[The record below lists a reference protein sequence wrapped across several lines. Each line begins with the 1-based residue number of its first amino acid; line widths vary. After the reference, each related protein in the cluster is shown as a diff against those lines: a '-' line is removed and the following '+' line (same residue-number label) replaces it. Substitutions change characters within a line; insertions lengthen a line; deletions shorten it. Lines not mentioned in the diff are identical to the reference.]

1 MSVQIK
7 STFFDPKV
15 KVWHAIRTTLLLCL
29 LLVCGQVSAQTTAKG
44 TVIDATGEPV
54 IGATVVEKGD
64 PKNATVTDFDGNF
77 TLKLQKGKVV
87 VISYIGMV
95 SQEVTAGPSMK
106 ITLQDDNAALEEVVV
121 VGYTSK
127 ARKDLTGSVGSI
139 SGAKLAV
146 VPVSSAAEALTG
158 KIAGVQVTTT
168 DGQPGADINIRVRG
182 ATSVT
187 QSNDPLYIV
196 DGFQVPNI
204 NDIPPTDIASID
216 VLKDASLT
224 AIYGAKGGNGVVIVT
239 TKSAQAGKV
248 QVSFNGRLSV
258 SSLARSLD
266 LMNTGQFVDL
276 MYDRASS
283 NGGGARDSWQKA
295 FRGDFGNP
303 KDNALYYNKVT
314 NDWQDEV
321 LGNHPMSY
329 SSNVTVGGGS
339 ETTRFNLSLTQS
351 EDVGIILGSGVRR
364 TNINFKLNTKIT
376 KNLEF
381 TYNPKLSYRRDQ
393 GAGGANV
400 GSGGLVDRVL
410 RYQPTAGLRSWGS
423 YGIMETAADAERF
436 NLTNPV
442 SDINTNT
449 QKRHAYTMSQQ
460 FALQWTPIKGLRLRT
475 EGNYNIS
482 FRDTERYWGWL
493 TSTAQSAVHQQ
504 KPVAALTKRTV
515 ESYTWTNT
523 ASYDMSIKDMHNLSF
538 LLGQEIYHTQYKE
551 SKQTAH
557 LFDQGIDAE
566 TAINNMALGEP
577 YAQDTYTLRSTP
589 NRTASFFGQVSY
601 NFDHK
606 YLISATFRADGS
618 SKFAPGKQ
626 WGYFPSVS
634 GAWVINKE
642 KFMKDVKWVDQL
654 KLRAA
659 FGLAGNNNINDDMWR
674 FLYATNNAGGPEFA
688 STTTANGEL
697 YYATPGNYPNK
708 DIKWETTI
716 TRNVALDISLFGG
729 RLNITPEFYWNT
741 TRDLLYSSPIPSVS
755 GYSKQMQNI
764 GKVQNNGWELTVNGD
779 ILRGKDYVLSGNF
792 TLGHN
797 KMTIK
802 ALNATDTRIYNYA
815 GAWKS
820 SDQNDYLLEVG
831 GELGLMYGYVYD
843 GLYTWD
849 EFLYPTTSTY
859 AAQPKGKGVVNGILV
874 GGTITDGYEGNSGN
888 GVLASSHS
896 GYSTMPG
903 KIKIKDLNGDGQIDV
918 NDKTVIGRTT
928 PKWQGGFG
936 LSGQWKDFDFVANFT
951 YMLDFDV
958 YNATAYALSSMS
970 SSQNSFTNVYS
981 KFNDGRWRYS
991 APDGFTDLSGHN
1003 ITGESLYKNG
1013 NLDGMPGLYKTLNA
1027 NASTWNPGDLVTN
1040 IMLDSFVEDGSFI
1053 RCSDVTLGY
1062 TLPKSISSKI
1072 YLNKVRAY
1080 VSVSN
1085 LFILTKYSGYDPE
1098 VDVQSGLTPSMDYNR
1113 YPRARQF
1120 SFGVNVTF

>member
-1 MSVQIK
+1 MK
-7 STFFDPKV
+7 DAMKV
-15 KVWHAIRTTLLLCL
+15 LCKVCL
-29 LLVCGQVSAQTTAKG
+29 LVAFFLTPLSALAQAQISGQV
-44 TVIDATGEPV
+44 VDATGETV
-54 IGATVVEKGD
+54 IGATIVEKGN
-64 PKNATVTDFDGNF
+64 PKNAAVTDFDGNF
-77 TLKLQKGKVV
+77 SIKVASGKIL
-87 VISYIGMV
+87 VISYVGMKT
-95 SQEVTAGPSMK
+95 QEVPAATGMK
-106 ITLQDDNAALEEVVV
+106 VVMEDDNASLDEVVV
-121 VGYTSK
+121 VGYTSR
-127 ARKDLTGSVGSI
+127 ARKDLTGSVGSV

-187 QSNDPLYIV
+187 QSNEPLYIV

-204 NDIPPTDIASID
+204 NDIPPSDIASID

-258 SSLARSLD
+258 SSLSRSLD
-266 LMNTGQFVDL
+266 IMNTGQFVDL

-303 KDNALYYNKVT
+303 KDNSIYYYKTT

-321 LGNHPMSY
+321 LGNKPISY
-329 SSNVTVGGGS
+329 QANVTVGGGN

-351 EDVGIILGSGVRR
+351 EDLGIILGSGVRR
-364 TNINFKLNTKIT
+364 TNVNFKLNTKIT

-381 TYNPKLSYRRDQ
+381 TYNPKLTYRRDE

-410 RYQPTAGLRSWGS
+410 RYQPTAGLRSWGNYS
-423 YGIMETAADAERF
+423 IMESAADAERF

-442 SDINTNT
+442 ADINTNT
-449 QKRHAYTMSQQ
+449 QKKHNYSISQQ
-460 FALQWTPIKGLRLRT
+460 FALKWTPISGLVLRS

-482 FRDTERYWGWL
+482 FRNTQRYWGWL
-493 TSTAQSAVHQQ
+493 TSEGQKAVHQQ
-504 KPVAALTKRTV
+504 KPVARLTDRTV

-523 ASYDMSIKDMHNLSF
+523 ASYDTSIKDVHNLSF

-551 SKQTAH
+551 SQQAAH
-557 LFDQGIDAE
+557 LFDIGIDAN
-566 TAINNMALGEP
+566 TAINNMALGQP
-577 YAQDTYTLRSTP
+577 YAADTYTLRSTA
-589 NRTASFFGQVSY
+589 NRTASFFGQASY
-601 NFDHK
+601 NYNHK
-606 YLISATFRADGS
+606 YLLSATLRADGS
-618 SKFAPGKQ
+618 SKFAPGNQ
-626 WGYFPSVS
+626 WGYFPSIS
-634 GAWVINKE
+634 GAWVLNQE
-642 KFMKDVKWVDQL
+642 KFLSDVKWIDQL
-654 KLRAA
+654 KIRASY
-659 FGLAGNNNINDDMWR
+659 GLAGNNNINDDLWR
-674 FLYATNNAGGPEFA
+674 FLYTSSNSGGPEFA

-697 YYATPGNYPNK
+697 YYTVPSDYPNK

-716 TRNVALDISLFGG
+716 TRNLAADISLFGG
-729 RLNITPEFYWNT
+729 RLSITPEFYWNT
-741 TRDLLYSSPIPSVS
+741 TRDLLYRSYIPGVS
-755 GYSKQMQNI
+755 GYSRQMQNI
-764 GKVQNNGWELTVNGD
+764 GKVQNNGWELTLNAD
-779 ILRGKDYVLSGNF
+779 LLRGKDYVLSANL

-802 ALNATDTRIYNYA
+802 QLNRDDNRIFNNA
-815 GAWKS
+815 SAWKS
-820 SDQNDYLLEVG
+820 SDQNDYMLEVG

-859 AAQPKGKGVVNGILV
+859 AANPKGKGVVNGILI
-874 GGTITDGYEGNSGN
+874 GGTVTDGYEGNSGN
-888 GVLASSHS
+888 GVLGNSHS

-903 KIKIKDLNGDGQIDV
+903 KIKIKDLNGDGQIDI

-936 LSGQWKDFDFVANFT
+936 ISGQWKDFDFVANFT

-958 YNATAYALSSMS
+958 YNATAYALSSTS
-970 SSQNSFTNVYS
+970 NKQYTFTNVYS
-981 KFNDGRWRYS
+981 KFTDNRWRYS
-991 APDGFTDLSGHN
+991 APEGYTDLSGHN

-1013 NLDGMPGLYKTLNA
+1013 NLDGMPGLYRDMNA
-1027 NASTWNPGDLVTN
+1027 NATMWNPGDLVTN
-1040 IMLDSFVEDGSFI
+1040 IMLDAFVEDGSFI
-1053 RCSDVTLGY
+1053 RCSDVTIGY
-1062 TLPKSISSKI
+1062 TLPKSIIKKI
-1072 YLNKVRAY
+1072 FVNKVRAY
-1080 VSVSN
+1080 ISASN
-1085 LFILTKYSGYDPE
+1085 LFILTNYSGYDPE

-1113 YPRARQF
+1113 YPRARTF
-1120 SFGVNVTF
+1120 SFGLNVTF

>member
-7 STFFDPKV
+7 SIF
-15 KVWHAIRTTLLLCL
+15 RTTLLMCL

-44 TVIDATGEPV
+44 TVIDATGEAV

-95 SQEVTAGPSMK
+95 PQEVTAGPNMK
-106 ITLQDDNAALEEVVV
+106 ITMQDDNAALEEVVV

-127 ARKDLTGSVGSI
+127 ARKDLTGSVGSV
-139 SGAKLAV
+139 SGAKLAI
-146 VPVSSAAEALTG
+146 VPVSSAAEAMAG
-158 KIAGVQVTTT
+158 KIAGVQITTT

-187 QSNDPLYIV
+187 QSNEPLYIV
-196 DGFQVPNI
+196 DGFQIANI
-204 NDIPPTDIASID
+204 NDIPPSDIASID

-224 AIYGAKGGNGVVIVT
+224 AIYGAKGGNGVVVVT
-239 TKSAQAGKV
+239 TKSAQAGKI
-248 QVSFNGRLSV
+248 QVTFNGRLSV
-258 SSLARSLD
+258 SSLARSMD

-276 MYDRASS
+276 MYDRAAANGTRSS
-283 NGGGARDSWQKA
+283 WAKA

-303 KDNALYYNKVT
+303 RDNDLYYQLTT

-321 LGNHPMSY
+321 LGNHPWSY
-329 SSNVTVGGGS
+329 QANVTVGGGNES
-339 ETTRFNLSLTQS
+339 TKFNLSLTQS
-351 EDVGIILGSGVRR
+351 EDKGIILGSGVRR

-376 KNLEF
+376 KNLDF
-381 TYNPKLSYRRDQ
+381 TYNPKLTYRRDE
-393 GAGGANV
+393 GAGGANI

-410 RYQPTAGLRSWGS
+410 RFQPTSGLRGWGS
-423 YGIMETAADAERF
+423 YNVMENAADAERF

-442 SDINTNT
+442 TDIGTNT
-449 QKRHAYTMSQQ
+449 QKRHNYAISQQ
-460 FALQWTPIKGLRLRT
+460 FSLKWNPISGLVLRS

-482 FRDTERYWGWL
+482 FRDTQRYWGWL
-493 TSTAQSAVHQQ
+493 TTEGQKAVHQQ
-504 KPVAALTKRTV
+504 LPVARMTKRTT

-523 ASYDMSIKDMHNLSF
+523 ASYDTSIKDVHNLSF

-551 SKQTAH
+551 SQQAAH
-557 LFDQGIDAE
+557 LFDKGINAE
-566 TAINNMALGEP
+566 TAINNMALGQP
-577 YAQDTYTLRSTP
+577 YAQDTYTLTSTA

-601 NFDHK
+601 NYDHK

-634 GAWVINKE
+634 GAWVVNKE
-642 KFMKDVKWVDQL
+642 KFLKDVKWIDQL
-654 KLRAA
+654 KIRAA
-659 FGLAGNNNINDDMWR
+659 FGLAGNNNISDDLWR
-674 FLYATNNAGGPEFA
+674 FLYTTNNSGGPQFS
-688 STTTANGEL
+688 STTSANGEL
-697 YYATPGNYPNK
+697 YYGTPSPYGNK

-716 TRNVALDISLFGG
+716 TRNLAADISLFGG
-729 RLNITPEFYWNT
+729 RLSITPEFYWNT
-741 TRDLLYSSPIPSVS
+741 TRDLLYSSVIPSVS
-755 GYSKQMQNI
+755 GYTRQMQNI

-779 ILRGKDYVLSGNF
+779 ILRGKDYVLSANF

-802 ALNATDTRIYNYA
+802 ELNATDTRIYNYA

-820 SDQNDYLLEVG
+820 SDENDYILEVG
-831 GELGLMYGYVYD
+831 NELGLMYGYVYD

-849 EFLYPTTSTY
+849 EFTY
-859 AAQPKGKGVVNGILV
+859 SAGDNYLATPRSKGMVNGILV
-874 GGTITDGYEGNSGN
+874 GGTVTDGYEGNSGN
-888 GVLASSHS
+888 GVIASSNS
-896 GYSTMPG
+896 GYSTLPG
-903 KIKIKDLNGDGQIDV
+903 KIKIKDLNGDGQIDT

-936 LSGQWKDFDFVANFT
+936 LSGQWKDFDFTANFT
-951 YMLDFDV
+951 YMIDFDV
-958 YNATAYALSSMS
+958 YNATAFALSSTS
-970 SSQNSFTNVYS
+970 GSQNNFTNVYS
-981 KFNDGRWRYS
+981 KFADGRWRY
-991 APDGFTDLSGHN
+991 TN
-1003 ITGESLYKNG
+1003 QTTGETIYKSYY
-1013 NLDGMPGLYKTLNA
+1013 LDGQPGIYRELNA
-1027 NASTWNPGDLVTN
+1027 NANKWSPADLTTN
-1040 IMLDSFVEDGSFI
+1040 IMLDQFVEDGSFI

-1062 TLPKSISSKI
+1062 TLPKSITKKLYI
-1072 YLNKVRAY
+1072 NKVRVYA
-1080 VSVSN
+1080 SASN

-1113 YPRARQF
+1113 YPRARTF
-1120 SFGVNVTF
+1120 SFGLNVTF

>member
-1 MSVQIK
+1 MSV
-7 STFFDPKV
+7 KV
-15 KVWHAIRTTLLLCL
+15 KSIFRTTLLLCL
-29 LLVCGQVSAQTTAKG
+29 LLVCGQVTAQTTAKG
-44 TVIDATGEPV
+44 TVTDQTGEPV
-54 IGATVVEKGD
+54 IGATVVEKGNA
-64 PKNATVTDFDGNF
+64 KNAAVTDFDGNF
-77 TLKLQKGKVV
+77 TLKLQKSKTI

-95 SQEVTAGPSMK
+95 TQEVNATGGDLK
-106 ITLQDDNAALEEVVV
+106 ITLQDDNASLEEVVV

-127 ARKDLTGSVGSI
+127 ARKDLTGSVGSV

-187 QSNDPLYIV
+187 QSSEPLFIV

-204 NDIPPTDIASID
+204 NDIPPSDIASID

-224 AIYGAKGGNGVVIVT
+224 AVYGAKGGNGVVIVT

-258 SSLARSLD
+258 SSLTRSMKI
-266 LMNTGQFVDL
+266 MNTGQFVDL

-303 KDNALYYNKVT
+303 KDNILYYNQPT
-314 NDWQDEV
+314 YDWQDEV

-329 SSNVTVGGGS
+329 QANVTVGGGS
-339 ETTRFNLSLTQS
+339 ESTRFNLSLTQS

-364 TNINFKLNTKIT
+364 TNVNFKLNTKIT

-381 TYNPKLSYRRDQ
+381 TYNPKLTYRRDE

-410 RYQPTAGLRSWGS
+410 RYQPTAGLRSWGNYS
-423 YGIMETAADAERF
+423 IMEDAADAERF

-449 QKRHAYTMSQQ
+449 QKKHSYAISQQ
-460 FALQWTPIKGLRLRT
+460 FSLKWTPIKGLVLRS

-482 FRDTERYWGWL
+482 FRDTQRYWGWL
-493 TSTAQSAVHQQ
+493 TSEGQKTVHQQ
-504 KPVAALTKRTV
+504 MPVAALTNRTT

-523 ASYDMSIKDMHNLSF
+523 ASYDMSIKLHNLSF
-538 LLGQEIYHTQYKE
+538 LLGQEIYNTQYKE
-551 SKQTAH
+551 NKQTAH
-557 LFDQGIDAE
+557 LFDRGIDAE
-566 TAINNMALGEP
+566 TAINNMALGQP

-606 YLISATFRADGS
+606 YLLSATFRADGS
-618 SKFAPGKQ
+618 SKFAPGNQ
-626 WGYFPSVS
+626 WGYFPSIS
-634 GAWVINKE
+634 GAWVVNKE
-642 KFMKDVKWVDQL
+642 KFLKDVKWIDQL
-654 KLRAA
+654 KIRAA
-659 FGLAGNNNINDDMWR
+659 FGLAGNNNISDDLWR
-674 FLYATNNAGGPEFA
+674 FLYTSNNSGGPEFA

-697 YYATPGNYPNK
+697 YYSTPGNYPNK

-716 TRNVALDISLFGG
+716 TRNLAADISLFGG
-729 RLNITPEFYWNT
+729 RITITPEFYWNT
-741 TRDLLYSSPIPSVS
+741 TRDLLYQSPIPGVS
-755 GYSKQMQNI
+755 GYSRQMQNI
-764 GKVQNNGWELTVNGD
+764 GKVQNDGWELTVNGD
-779 ILRGKDYVLSGNF
+779 ILRGKDYVLSANF

-802 ALNATDTRIYNYA
+802 ALNATDTRIFNYA

-849 EFLYPTTSTY
+849 EFLYPTTQTY
-859 AAQPKGKGVVNGILV
+859 AANPKGKGLVNGILV

-888 GVLASSHS
+888 GVLGGSHS

-903 KIKIKDLNGDGQIDV
+903 KIKIKDLNGDGQIDE

-936 LSGQWKDFDFVANFT
+936 ISGQWKDFDFVANFT

-970 SSQNSFTNVYS
+970 TGQNNFTNVYS
-981 KFNDGRWRYS
+981 KFADGRWRYS

-1013 NLDGMPGLYKTLNA
+1013 NLDGMPGLYKDMNA
-1027 NASTWNPGDLVTN
+1027 NAKMWNPADLVTN
-1040 IMLDSFVEDGSFI
+1040 IMLDAFVEDGSFI
-1053 RCSDVTLGY
+1053 RCSDVTIGY
-1062 TLPKSISSKI
+1062 TLPKSLVKKI
-1072 YLNKVRAY
+1072 YVNKVRAY
-1080 VSVSN
+1080 VSASN

-1113 YPRARQF
+1113 YPRARTF
-1120 SFGVNVTF
+1120 SCGVNVTF

>member
-1 MSVQIK
+1 VGN
-7 STFFDPKV
+7 
-15 KVWHAIRTTLLLCL
+15 L
-29 LLVCGQVSAQTTAKG
+29 SAQTTAKG
-44 TVIDATGEPV
+44 TVTDSNGEAV
-54 IGATVVEKGD
+54 IGATVVEKGN
-64 PKNATVTDFDGNF
+64 PKNAAVTDFDGNF
-77 TLKLQKGKVV
+77 TLKLQKGKTIVV
-87 VISYIGMV
+87 SYIGMV
-95 SQEVTAGPSMK
+95 SQEATASPDMK

-146 VPVSSAAEALTG
+146 VPVSSAAEALQG
-158 KIAGVQVTTT
+158 KIAGVQITTT

-187 QSNDPLYIV
+187 QSNDPLFIV
-196 DGFQVPNI
+196 DGFQVANI
-204 NDIPPTDIASID
+204 NDIPPSDIASID

-248 QVSFNGRLSV
+248 QVTFNGRLSV

-266 LMNTGQFVDL
+266 IMNTGQFVDL

-283 NGGGARDSWQKA
+283 AGGGARDSWQKA

-303 KDNALYYNKVT
+303 KDNAVYYSQLT

-321 LGNHPMSY
+321 LGNHPWSY
-329 SSNVTVGGGS
+329 QANVTVGGGNES
-339 ETTRFNLSLTQS
+339 TRFNLSLTQS
-351 EDVGIILGSGVRR
+351 EDKGIILGSGVRR

-376 KNLEF
+376 KNLEL
-381 TYNPKLSYRRDQ
+381 TYNPKFTFRRDE

-423 YGIMETAADAERF
+423 YLAMENAADAERF

-442 SDINTNT
+442 SDIATNT
-449 QKRHAYTMSQQ
+449 QKKHSYAMSQQ
-460 FALQWTPIKGLRLRT
+460 LSLKWTPIKGLVLRS

-482 FRDTERYWGWL
+482 FRDTQRYWGWL
-493 TSTAQSAVHQQ
+493 TTEGQKAVHQQ
-504 KPVAALTKRTV
+504 MPVAAITDRTTQ
-515 ESYTWTNT
+515 SYTWTNT
-523 ASYDMSIKDMHNLSF
+523 ASYDMSLKDKHNFSF

-557 LFDQGIDAE
+557 LFDKGIDAE
-566 TAINNMALGEP
+566 TAINNMALGQP
-577 YAQDTYTLRSTP
+577 YAQDTYTLRSTA
-589 NRTASFFGQVSY
+589 NRTASFFGQISY
-601 NFDHK
+601 NYKHR
-606 YLISATFRADGS
+606 YLLSATFRADGS
-618 SKFAPGKQ
+618 SKFASGNQ

-634 GAWVINKE
+634 GAWVVSEE
-642 KFMKDVKWVDQL
+642 KFMKGIKWLDQF
-654 KLRAA
+654 KIRAA
-659 FGLAGNNNINDDMWR
+659 FGLAGNNNINDDLWR
-674 FLYATNNAGGPEFA
+674 FLYTSSNSGGPEFA
-688 STTTANGEL
+688 STTTANGEHF
-697 YYATPGNYPNK
+697 YSAPTSYPNK
-708 DIKWETTI
+708 DIKWETTV
-716 TRNVALDISLFGG
+716 TRNIAADISILGG
-729 RLNITPEFYWNT
+729 RVTITPEFYWNT
-741 TRDLLYSSPIPSVS
+741 TRDLLYSSPIPGVS

-779 ILRGKDYVLSGNF
+779 ILRGKDYVLSANF

-802 ALNATDTRIYNYA
+802 ALNATDTRIFNYA

-820 SDQNDYLLEVG
+820 SDNNDYLLEVG

-849 EFLYPTTSTY
+849 EFTYPNTTTY
-859 AAQPKGKGVVNGILV
+859 TATPKTKGTVNGILV
-874 GGTITDGYEGNSGN
+874 GGTITDGWEGNTGSSI
-888 GVLASSHS
+888 LANSHS

-903 KIKIKDLNGDGQIDV
+903 KIRIKDLNGDGQITEA
-918 NDKTVIGRTT
+918 DKTVIGRTT

-936 LSGQWKDFDFVANFT
+936 ISGQWKGFDFVANFT

-958 YNATAYALSSMS
+958 YNATAYALSSS
-970 SSQNSFTNVYS
+970 SGNQNTFLNAYS
-981 KFNDGRWRYS
+981 KFAEGRWRYS
-991 APDGFTDLSGHN
+991 APDGFNDLSGHN
-1003 ITGESLYKNG
+1003 ITGESLYRNG
-1013 NLDGMPGLYKTLNA
+1013 NLDGMPGLYRDMNA
-1027 NASTWNPGDLVTN
+1027 NARMWNPADLVTN

-1053 RCSDVTLGY
+1053 RCTDITLGY
-1062 TLPKSISSKI
+1062 TVPSKI
-1072 YLNKVRAY
+1072 TKKFYVNKLRAY
-1080 VSVSN
+1080 VSASN

-1113 YPRARQF
+1113 YPRARTF

>member
-1 MSVQIK
+1 MSVKIK
-7 STFFDPKV
+7 SIF
-15 KVWHAIRTTLLLCL
+15 RTTLLLCL

-44 TVIDATGEPV
+44 TVTDATGEPV
-54 IGATVVEKGD
+54 IGATVVEKGNA
-64 PKNATVTDFDGNF
+64 KNAAVTDFDGNF
-77 TLKLQKGKVV
+77 TLKLQKSKTI

-95 SQEVTAGPSMK
+95 TQEVNATGGDLK
-106 ITLQDDNAALEEVVV
+106 ITLQDDNASLEEVVV

-127 ARKDLTGSVGSI
+127 ARKDLTGSVGSV

-187 QSNDPLYIV
+187 QSSEPLFIV

-204 NDIPPTDIASID
+204 NDIPPSDIASID

-224 AIYGAKGGNGVVIVT
+224 AVYGAKGGNGVVIVT

-258 SSLARSLD
+258 SSLTRSMKI
-266 LMNTGQFVDL
+266 MNTGQFVDL

-303 KDNALYYNKVT
+303 KDNILYYNQPT
-314 NDWQDEV
+314 YDWQDEV

-329 SSNVTVGGGS
+329 QANVTVGGGS
-339 ETTRFNLSLTQS
+339 ESTRFNLSLTQS

-364 TNINFKLNTKIT
+364 TNVNFKLNTKIT

-381 TYNPKLSYRRDQ
+381 TYNPKLTYRRDE

-410 RYQPTAGLRSWGS
+410 RYQPTAGLRSWGNYS
-423 YGIMETAADAERF
+423 IMEDAADAERF

-449 QKRHAYTMSQQ
+449 QKKHSYAISQQ
-460 FALQWTPIKGLRLRT
+460 FSLKWTPIKGLVLRS

-482 FRDTERYWGWL
+482 FRDTQRYWGWL
-493 TSTAQSAVHQQ
+493 TSEGQKTVHQQ
-504 KPVAALTKRTV
+504 MPVAALTNRTT

-523 ASYDMSIKDMHNLSF
+523 ASYDMSIKLHNLSF
-538 LLGQEIYHTQYKE
+538 LLGQEIYNTQYKE
-551 SKQTAH
+551 NKQTAH
-557 LFDQGIDAE
+557 LFDRGIDAE
-566 TAINNMALGEP
+566 TAINNMALGQP
-577 YAQDTYTLRSTP
+577 YAQDTYTLRSTA

-606 YLISATFRADGS
+606 YLLSATFRADGS
-618 SKFAPGKQ
+618 SKFAPGNQ
-626 WGYFPSVS
+626 WGYFPSIS
-634 GAWVINKE
+634 GAWVVNKE
-642 KFMKDVKWVDQL
+642 KFLKDVKWIDQL
-654 KLRAA
+654 KIRAA
-659 FGLAGNNNINDDMWR
+659 FGLAGNNNISDDLWR
-674 FLYATNNAGGPEFA
+674 FLYTSNNSGGPEFA

-697 YYATPGNYPNK
+697 YYSTPGNYPNK

-716 TRNVALDISLFGG
+716 TRNLAADISLFGG
-729 RLNITPEFYWNT
+729 RITITPEFYWNT
-741 TRDLLYSSPIPSVS
+741 TRDLLYQSPIPGVS
-755 GYSKQMQNI
+755 GYSRQMQNI
-764 GKVQNNGWELTVNGD
+764 GKVQNDGWELTVNGD
-779 ILRGKDYVLSGNF
+779 ILRGKDYVLSANF

-802 ALNATDTRIYNYA
+802 ALNATDTRIFNYA

-849 EFLYPTTSTY
+849 EFLYPTTQTY
-859 AAQPKGKGVVNGILV
+859 AANPKGKGLVNGILV

-888 GVLASSHS
+888 GVLGGSHS

-903 KIKIKDLNGDGQIDV
+903 KIKIKDLNGDGQIDE

-936 LSGQWKDFDFVANFT
+936 ISGQWKDFDFVANFT

-970 SSQNSFTNVYS
+970 TGQNNFTNVYS
-981 KFNDGRWRYS
+981 KFADGRWRYS

-1013 NLDGMPGLYKTLNA
+1013 NLDGMPGLYKDMNA
-1027 NASTWNPGDLVTN
+1027 NAKMWNPADLVTN
-1040 IMLDSFVEDGSFI
+1040 IMLDAFVEDGSFI
-1053 RCSDVTLGY
+1053 RCSDVTIGY
-1062 TLPKSISSKI
+1062 TLPKSLVKKI
-1072 YLNKVRAY
+1072 YVNKVRAY
-1080 VSVSN
+1080 VSASN

-1113 YPRARQF
+1113 YPRARTF
-1120 SFGVNVTF
+1120 SCGVNVTF

>member
-1 MSVQIK
+1 MSVKFK
-7 STFFDPKV
+7 SIF
-15 KVWHAIRTTLLLCL
+15 RTTLLLCL
-29 LLVCGQVSAQTTAKG
+29 LFVVGNLHAQTTAKG
-44 TVIDATGEPV
+44 TVLDATGEPV
-54 IGATVVEKGD
+54 IGATVVEKGNA
-64 PKNATVTDFDGNF
+64 KNAAVTDFDGNF
-77 TLKLQKGKVV
+77 TLKLQKSKVV

-95 SQEVTAGPSMK
+95 TQEVTANGNMK
-106 ITLQDDNAALEEVVV
+106 VTLQDDNAALEEVVV

-146 VPVSSAAEALTG
+146 VPVSSAAEALAG
-158 KIAGVQVTTT
+158 KIAGVQITTT

-187 QSNDPLYIV
+187 QSNDPLFIV
-196 DGFQVPNI
+196 DGFQVDNI

-266 LMNTGQFVDL
+266 IMNTGQFVDL

-283 NGGGARDSWQKA
+283 NGNGARDSWQKA

-303 KDNALYYNKVT
+303 KDNGTYYYKTT

-321 LGNHPMSY
+321 LGNTPMSY
-329 SSNVTVGGGS
+329 SANVTVGGGTES
-339 ETTRFNLSLTQS
+339 TRFNLSLTQS

-364 TNINFKLNTKIT
+364 TNVNFKLNSKIT

-381 TYNPKLSYRRDQ
+381 TYNPKLTYRRDE

-423 YGIMETAADAERF
+423 YSIMENAADAERF

-442 SDINTNT
+442 TDIATNT
-449 QKRHAYTMSQQ
+449 QKRHNYTLSQQ
-460 FALQWTPIKGLRLRT
+460 FALKWTPIKGLVLRS

-482 FRDTERYWGWL
+482 FRDTQRYWGWL
-493 TSTAQSAVHQQ
+493 TSTGQQAVHQQ
-504 KPVAALTKRTV
+504 KPVARLTKRTV

-523 ASYDMSIKDMHNLSF
+523 ASYDFTLKEVHNLSF
-538 LLGQEIYHTQYKE
+538 LLGQEIYNTQYKE
-551 SKQTAH
+551 NQQAAH
-557 LFDQGIDAE
+557 LFDRGIDAE

-577 YAQDTYTLRSTP
+577 YAPDTYTLRSTA

-618 SKFAPGKQ
+618 SKFSPGNQ

-634 GAWVINKE
+634 GAWVVNKE
-642 KFMKDVKWVDQL
+642 KFLKDVKWIDQL
-654 KLRAA
+654 KIRAA
-659 FGLAGNNNINDDMWR
+659 FGLAGNNNISDDLWR
-674 FLYATNNAGGPEFA
+674 FLYATTNAGGPEF
-688 STTTANGEL
+688 STTSTANGEL
-697 YYATPGNYPNK
+697 FYGIPTDYPNK

-716 TRNVALDISLFGG
+716 TRNLAADISLFGG
-729 RLNITPEFYWNT
+729 RLNITPEIYWNT
-741 TRDLLYSSPIPSVS
+741 TRDLLYRSPIASVS
-755 GYSKQMQNI
+755 GYTRQMQNI
-764 GKVQNNGWELTVNGD
+764 GKVANNGWELTVNGD
-779 ILRGKDYVLSGNF
+779 ILRGKDYVLSANF

-820 SDQNDYLLEVG
+820 ADENDYLLEVG

-849 EFLYPTTSTY
+849 EFNYPTTATY
-859 AAQPKGKGVVNGILV
+859 AATPKSKGSVNGIHV
-874 GGTITDGYEGNSGN
+874 GGTITNGYEGNSGN
-888 GVLASSHS
+888 GVLGSSHS
-896 GYSTMPG
+896 SYSTMPG
-903 KIKIKDLNGDGQIDV
+903 KIKIKDLNGDGQIDI

-936 LSGQWKDFDFVANFT
+936 ISGQWKDFDFVANFT

-970 SSQNSFTNVYS
+970 SSQNDFTNVYS
-981 KFNDGRWRYS
+981 KFSDNRWRYS
-991 APDGFTDLSGHN
+991 APDGFTDYSGHN

-1013 NLDGMPGLYKTLNA
+1013 NVDGALQLYKEMNA
-1027 NASTWNPGDLVTN
+1027 NATMWNPADLVTN
-1040 IMLDSFVEDGSFI
+1040 TMLDAFVEDGSFI
-1053 RCSDVTLGY
+1053 RCSDVTIGY
-1062 TLPKSISSKI
+1062 TLPKSLTKKI

-1080 VSVSN
+1080 VSASN

-1113 YPRARQF
+1113 YPRARTF
-1120 SFGVNVTF
+1120 SCGVNVTF

>member
-1 MSVQIK
+1 MSVKIK
-7 STFFDPKV
+7 SIF
-15 KVWHAIRTTLLLCL
+15 RTTLLLCL

-44 TVIDATGEPV
+44 TVTDATGEPV
-54 IGATVVEKGD
+54 IGATVVEKGNA
-64 PKNATVTDFDGNF
+64 KNAAVTDFDGNF
-77 TLKLQKGKVV
+77 TLKLQKSKTV

-95 SQEVTAGPSMK
+95 TQEVTASENMK
-106 ITLQDDNAALEEVVV
+106 VTLQDDNASLDEVVV

-127 ARKDLTGSVGSI
+127 ARKDLTGSVGSV

-204 NDIPPTDIASID
+204 NDIPPSDIASID

-248 QVSFNGRLSV
+248 QVTFNGRLSV
-258 SSLARSLD
+258 SSLTRSLK

-295 FRGDFGNP
+295 FRYDFGNP
-303 KDNALYYNKVT
+303 KDNDIYYTRTT
-314 NDWQDEV
+314 NDWQDEI
-321 LGNHPMSY
+321 LGNHPLSY
-329 SSNVTVGGGS
+329 LANVTVGGGNES
-339 ETTRFNLSLTQS
+339 TRFNLSLTQS
-351 EDVGIILGSGVRR
+351 EDLGIILGSGVRR

-376 KNLEF
+376 KNLEL
-381 TYNPKLSYRRDQ
+381 TYNPKFTYRRDE

-410 RYQPTAGLRSWGS
+410 RYQPTAGLREWGS
-423 YGIMETAADAERF
+423 YSIMETAADAERF

-442 SDINTNT
+442 TDIATNT
-449 QKRHAYTMSQQ
+449 QYKHSYTISQQ
-460 FALQWTPIKGLRLRT
+460 AALKWTPIKGLVLRS
-475 EGNYNIS
+475 EANYNIS
-482 FRDTERYWGWL
+482 FRDTQRYWGWL
-493 TSTAQSAVHQQ
+493 TSEGQKAVHQQ
-504 KPVAALTKRTV
+504 KPVAALTNRTV

-523 ASYDMSIKDMHNLSF
+523 ASYDMTLKDVHNFSF

-551 SKQTAH
+551 NKQTAH
-557 LFDQGIDAE
+557 LFNKDIPAE
-566 TAINNMALGEP
+566 VALNNMALGQP
-577 YAQDTYTLRSTP
+577 YAQDTYTLRSTS

-601 NFDHK
+601 NWDHR
-606 YLISATFRADGS
+606 YLLSATFRADGS
-618 SKFAPGKQ
+618 SKFAPGHQ

-642 KFMKDVKWVDQL
+642 KFLKDVKWIDQL

-659 FGLAGNNNINDDMWR
+659 FGLAGNNNINDDLWR
-674 FLYATNNAGGPEFA
+674 FLYVTNNSGGPEFA
-688 STTTANGEL
+688 STTTENGEL
-697 YYATPGNYPNK
+697 YYGIPGSYPNK

-716 TRNVALDISLFGG
+716 TRNLALDISLFGG
-729 RLNITPEFYWNT
+729 RLSITPEFYWNT
-741 TRDLLYSSPIPSVS
+741 TRDLLYSSYIPSVS
-755 GYSKQMQNI
+755 GYTRQMQNI
-764 GKVQNNGWELTVNGD
+764 GKVQNNGWELTINGD
-779 ILRGKDYVLSGNF
+779 IIRGKDFVLSANF
-792 TLGHN
+792 NLGHN

-802 ALNATDTRIYNYA
+802 ELNATDSRIFNKA
-815 GAWKS
+815 GVWSS
-820 SDQNDYLLEVG
+820 SDQNDYVLEVG
-831 GELGLMYGYVYD
+831 GELGLMYGFVYD
-843 GLYTWD
+843 GLYSWD
-849 EFLYPTTSTY
+849 EFTYPTTSTY
-859 AAQPKGKGVVNGILV
+859 AATVKGKGTVNGIHV

-888 GVLASSHS
+888 GVLAGSHS

-903 KIKIKDLNGDGQIDV
+903 KIRIKDLNGDGQIDV

-936 LSGQWKDFDFVANFT
+936 ISGQWKGFDFVANFT

-958 YNATAYALSSMS
+958 YNATAYALSSS
-970 SSQNSFTNVYS
+970 SSNQNTFWNVYAS
-981 KFNDGRWRYS
+981 YDQNRWRYS
-991 APDGFTDLSGHN
+991 APAGFNDLSGHN

-1013 NLDGMPGLYKTLNA
+1013 NLDGMPGLYKDMNA
-1027 NASTWNPGDLVTN
+1027 NVNKWNPADVVTN
-1040 IMLDSFVEDGSFI
+1040 IMLDAFVEDGSFI
-1053 RCSDVTLGY
+1053 RCSDVTIGY
-1062 TLPKSISSKI
+1062 TLPKSITSKI

-1080 VSVSN
+1080 VSASN

-1113 YPRARQF
+1113 YPRARTF
-1120 SFGVNVTF
+1120 SFGLNVTF

>member
-1 MSVQIK
+1 MK
-7 STFFDPKV
+7 D
-15 KVWHAIRTTLLLCL
+15 AMRLLCKLCL
-29 LLVCGQVSAQTTAKG
+29 LAAFFVLAPPELVAQTTAKG
-44 TVIDATGEPV
+44 QVFDSTGESV
-54 IGATVVEKGD
+54 IGATVVEKGN

-77 TLKLQKGKVV
+77 TLKLQKAKQV
-87 VISYIGMV
+87 VISYVGMIQ
-95 SQEVTAGPSMK
+95 QEVTASANMK
-106 ITLQDDNAALEEVVV
+106 VTLQDDNAALEEVVV

-139 SGAKLAV
+139 SGKKLEV
-146 VPVSSAAEALTG
+146 VPVTSAAVALQG
-158 KIAGVQVTTT
+158 KISGVQVTTV
-168 DGQPGADINIRVRG
+168 DGQPGADVNIRVRG
-182 ATSVT
+182 GTSVT
-187 QSNDPLYIV
+187 QSNSPLYIV
-196 DGFQVPNI
+196 DGFQVDNI

-239 TKSAQAGKV
+239 TKSAKEGKV
-248 QVSFNGRLSV
+248 QVTFNGRLSV

-266 LMNTGQFVDL
+266 IMNTGQFVDL

-283 NGGGARDSWQKA
+283 NGGGARDGWQKA

-303 KDNALYYNKVT
+303 KDNALYYNRPT
-314 NDWQDEV
+314 SDWQDEV

-329 SSNVTVGGGS
+329 QANVTVGGGS
-339 ETTRFNLSLTQS
+339 ESTKFNLSLTQS
-351 EDVGIILGSGVRR
+351 EDKGIILGSGVRR
-364 TNINFKLNTKIT
+364 TNVNFKLNTKIT
-376 KNLEF
+376 KNLELI
-381 TYNPKLSYRRDQ
+381 YNPKLTYRRDE
-393 GAGGANV
+393 GAGGANL

-410 RYQPTAGLRSWGS
+410 RYQPTAGLRSWGN
-423 YGIMETAADAERF
+423 YAIMENAADAERF

-449 QKRHAYTMSQQ
+449 QKKHTYTLSQQ
-460 FALQWTPIKGLRLRT
+460 FALKWTPIKGLVLRS

-482 FRDTERYWGWL
+482 FRDTQRYQGWL
-493 TSTAQSAVHQQ
+493 TSEGQKAVHQQ
-504 KPVAALTKRTV
+504 KPVASLTNRTV

-523 ASYDMSIKDMHNLSF
+523 ASYDMSIKEHNLSF

-551 SKQTAH
+551 NKQTAH
-557 LFDQGIDAE
+557 LFDIGIDAE
-566 TAINNMALGEP
+566 TALNNMALGEP
-577 YAQDTYTLRSTP
+577 YAQDTYTLRSSA

-601 NFDHK
+601 NWNHR
-606 YLISATFRADGS
+606 YLLSATFRADGS
-618 SKFAPGKQ
+618 SKFAPGHQ

-634 GAWVINKE
+634 GAWVINQE
-642 KFMKDVKWVDQL
+642 KFLKDVKWIDQL

-659 FGLAGNNNINDDMWR
+659 FGLAGNNAIGDDLWR
-674 FLYATNNAGGPEFA
+674 FLYTTNNAGGPEFA

-697 YYATPGNYPNK
+697 YYSTPGKYPNK
-708 DIKWETTI
+708 EIKWETTV
-716 TRNVALDISLFGG
+716 TRNLALDISLFGG
-729 RLNITPEFYWNT
+729 RLSITPEIYWNT
-741 TRDLLYSSPIPSVS
+741 TRDLLYESPIPSVT
-755 GYSKQMQNI
+755 GYTKQQQNI
-764 GKVQNNGWELTVNGD
+764 GKIQNNGWELTVNGD
-779 ILRGKDYVLSGNF
+779 ILRGKDYVLSANF

-797 KMTIK
+797 KMTVK
-802 ALNATDTRIYNYA
+802 ELNATDTRIYNKA
-815 GAWKS
+815 GAWSS

-831 GELGLMYGYVYD
+831 GEVGLMYGYVYD

-859 AAQPKGKGVVNGILV
+859 AANPKGKGVVNGILV

-888 GVLASSHS
+888 GVLAGSHS

-936 LSGQWKDFDFVANFT
+936 ISGQWKDFDFVANFT
-951 YMLDFDV
+951 YMIDFDV
-958 YNATAYALSSMS
+958 YNATAYAMSSMS
-970 SSQNSFTNVYS
+970 GSQNNFTNVYER
-981 KFNDGRWRYS
+981 FADGRWRYS
-991 APDGFTDLSGHN
+991 APDGFTDLSGHD

-1027 NASTWNPGDLVTN
+1027 NARTWNPADLVTN
-1040 IMLDSFVEDGSFI
+1040 AMIDAFVEDGSFI
-1053 RCSDVTLGY
+1053 RCSDVTIGY
-1062 TLPKSISSKI
+1062 TLPKSITSKI

-1080 VSVSN
+1080 VSASN

>member
-1 MSVQIK
+1 MSVKIK
-7 STFFDPKV
+7 SIF
-15 KVWHAIRTTLLLCL
+15 RTTLLLCL
-29 LLVCGQVSAQTTAKG
+29 LLVCGQVSAQT
-44 TVIDATGEPV
+44 
-54 IGATVVEKGD
+54 
-64 PKNATVTDFDGNF
+64 KNAAVTDFDGNF
-77 TLKLQKGKVV
+77 TLKLQKSKTI

-95 SQEVTAGPSMK
+95 TQEVNATGGDLK
-106 ITLQDDNAALEEVVV
+106 ITLQDDNASLEEVVV

-127 ARKDLTGSVGSI
+127 ARKDLTGSVGSV

-187 QSNDPLYIV
+187 QSSEPLFIV

-204 NDIPPTDIASID
+204 NDIPPSDIASID

-224 AIYGAKGGNGVVIVT
+224 AVYGAKGGNGVVIVT

-258 SSLARSLD
+258 SSLTRSMKI
-266 LMNTGQFVDL
+266 MNTGQFVDL

-303 KDNALYYNKVT
+303 KDNILYYNQPT
-314 NDWQDEV
+314 YDWQDEV

-329 SSNVTVGGGS
+329 QANVTVGGGS
-339 ETTRFNLSLTQS
+339 ESTRFNLSLTQS

-364 TNINFKLNTKIT
+364 TNVNFKLNTKIT

-381 TYNPKLSYRRDQ
+381 TYNPKLTYRRDE

-410 RYQPTAGLRSWGS
+410 RYQPTAGLRSWGNYS
-423 YGIMETAADAERF
+423 IMEDAADAERF

-449 QKRHAYTMSQQ
+449 QKKHSYAISQQ
-460 FALQWTPIKGLRLRT
+460 FSLKWTPIKGLVLRS

-482 FRDTERYWGWL
+482 FRDTQRYWGWL
-493 TSTAQSAVHQQ
+493 TSEGQKTVHQQ
-504 KPVAALTKRTV
+504 MPVAALTNRTT

-523 ASYDMSIKDMHNLSF
+523 ASYDMSIKLHNLSF
-538 LLGQEIYHTQYKE
+538 LLGQEIYNTQYKE
-551 SKQTAH
+551 NKQTAH
-557 LFDQGIDAE
+557 LFDRGIDAE
-566 TAINNMALGEP
+566 TAINNMALGQP

-606 YLISATFRADGS
+606 YLLSATFRADGS
-618 SKFAPGKQ
+618 SKFAPGNQ
-626 WGYFPSVS
+626 WGYFPSIS
-634 GAWVINKE
+634 GAWVVNKE
-642 KFMKDVKWVDQL
+642 KFLKDVKWIDQL
-654 KLRAA
+654 KIRAA
-659 FGLAGNNNINDDMWR
+659 FGLAGNNNISDDLWR
-674 FLYATNNAGGPEFA
+674 FLYTSNNSGGPEFA

-697 YYATPGNYPNK
+697 YYSTPGNYPNK

-716 TRNVALDISLFGG
+716 TRNLAADISLFGG
-729 RLNITPEFYWNT
+729 RITITPEFYWNT
-741 TRDLLYSSPIPSVS
+741 TRDLLYQSPIPGVS
-755 GYSKQMQNI
+755 GYSRQMQNI
-764 GKVQNNGWELTVNGD
+764 GKVQNDGWELTVNGD
-779 ILRGKDYVLSGNF
+779 ILRGKDYVLSANF

-802 ALNATDTRIYNYA
+802 ALNATDTRIFNYA

-849 EFLYPTTSTY
+849 EFLYPTTQTY
-859 AAQPKGKGVVNGILV
+859 AANPKGKGLVNGILV

-888 GVLASSHS
+888 GVLGGSHS

-903 KIKIKDLNGDGQIDV
+903 KIKIKDLNGDGQIDE

-936 LSGQWKDFDFVANFT
+936 ISGQWKDFDFVANFT

-970 SSQNSFTNVYS
+970 TGQNNFTNVYS
-981 KFNDGRWRYS
+981 KFADGRWRYS

-1013 NLDGMPGLYKTLNA
+1013 NLDGMPGLYKDMNA
-1027 NASTWNPGDLVTN
+1027 NAKMWNPADLVTN
-1040 IMLDSFVEDGSFI
+1040 IMLDAFVEDGSFI
-1053 RCSDVTLGY
+1053 RCSDVTIGY
-1062 TLPKSISSKI
+1062 TLPKSLVKKI
-1072 YLNKVRAY
+1072 YVNKVRAY
-1080 VSVSN
+1080 VSASN

-1113 YPRARQF
+1113 YPRARTF
-1120 SFGVNVTF
+1120 SCGVNVTF

>member
-1 MSVQIK
+1 MKDAMKVLCKVCLSVAFLLTPLSALAQAQI
-7 STFFDPKV
+7 S
-15 KVWHAIRTTLLLCL
+15 
-29 LLVCGQVSAQTTAKG
+29 GQVVDG
-44 TVIDATGEPV
+44 TGETV
-54 IGATVVEKGD
+54 IGATVVEKSN
-64 PKNATVTDFDGNF
+64 PKNAAVTDFDGNF
-77 TLKLQKGKVV
+77 SIKVAAGRTL
-87 VISYIGMV
+87 VISYVGMKT
-95 SQEVTAGPSMK
+95 QEVPAAAGMK
-106 ITLQDDNAALEEVVV
+106 VVLEDDNASLDEVVV
-121 VGYTSK
+121 VGYTSR
-127 ARKDLTGSVGSI
+127 ARKDLTGSVGSV
-139 SGAKLAV
+139 SGAKLAI

-187 QSNDPLYIV
+187 QSNEPLYIV
-196 DGFQVPNI
+196 DGFQVANI

-258 SSLARSLD
+258 SSLSRSLD
-266 LMNTGQFVDL
+266 IMNSGQFVDL

-303 KDNALYYNKVT
+303 KDNSIYYYQAT

-321 LGNHPMSY
+321 LGNHPTSY
-329 SSNVTVGGGS
+329 QANVTIGGGS
-339 ETTRFNLSLTQS
+339 ESTRFNLSLTQS

-364 TNINFKLNTKIT
+364 TNVNFKLNTKIT

-381 TYNPKLSYRRDQ
+381 TYNPKLTYRRDE

-410 RYQPTAGLRSWGS
+410 RYQPTAGLRSWGNYS
-423 YGIMETAADAERF
+423 IMESAADAERF

-449 QKRHAYTMSQQ
+449 QKKHMYTLSQQ
-460 FALQWTPIKGLRLRT
+460 FALKWNPIAGLILRS

-482 FRDTERYWGWL
+482 FRDTQRYWGWL
-493 TSTAQSAVHQQ
+493 TSEGQKAVHQQ
-504 KPVAALTKRTV
+504 KPVARLTDRTV

-523 ASYDMSIKDMHNLSF
+523 ASYDTSIKDVHNLSF

-551 SKQTAH
+551 SQQAAH
-557 LFDQGIDAE
+557 LFDIGIDAN
-566 TAINNMALGEP
+566 TALNNMALGQP
-577 YAQDTYTLRSTP
+577 YAADTYTLRSTA
-589 NRTASFFGQVSY
+589 NRTASFFGQASY
-601 NFDHK
+601 NYDHK
-606 YLISATFRADGS
+606 YLLSATLRADGS
-618 SKFAPGKQ
+618 SKFAPGNQ

-634 GAWVINKE
+634 GAWVVSQE
-642 KFMKDVKWVDQL
+642 KFLKDVKWIDQL
-654 KLRAA
+654 KIRASY
-659 FGLAGNNNINDDMWR
+659 GLAGNNNISDDLWR
-674 FLYATNNAGGPEFA
+674 FLYTSSNSGGPEFA

-697 YYATPGNYPNK
+697 YYAIPTDYPNK

-716 TRNVALDISLFGG
+716 TRNVAADISLWNG
-729 RLNITPEFYWNT
+729 RLSITPEFYWNT
-741 TRDLLYSSPIPSVS
+741 TRDLLYRSYIPGVA
-755 GYSKQMQNI
+755 GYSRQMQNI
-764 GKVQNNGWELTVNGD
+764 GKVQNNGWELTLNAD
-779 ILRGKDYVLSGNF
+779 LLRGKDYVLSANF

-802 ALNATDTRIYNYA
+802 QLNRDDNRIFNNA
-815 GAWKS
+815 SAWKS
-820 SDQNDYLLEVG
+820 SDQNDYMLEVG

-859 AAQPKGKGVVNGILV
+859 AATPKGKGVVNGILV
-874 GGTITDGYEGNSGN
+874 GGTVTDGYEGNSGN
-888 GVLASSHS
+888 GVLGNSHS

-903 KIKIKDLNGDGQIDV
+903 KIKIKDLNGDGQIDI

-936 LSGQWKDFDFVANFT
+936 ISGQWKDFDFVANFT

-958 YNATAYALSSMS
+958 YNATAYALSSTS
-970 SSQNSFTNVYS
+970 NKQNTFTNVYAS
-981 KFNDGRWRYS
+981 FADGRWRYS
-991 APDGFTDLSGHN
+991 APDGYTDLSGHN

-1013 NLDGMPGLYKTLNA
+1013 NLDGMPGLYRDMNA
-1027 NASTWNPGDLVTN
+1027 NARTWNPGDLVTN

-1053 RCSDVTLGY
+1053 RCSDITLGY
-1062 TLPKSISSKI
+1062 TLPKSITKKI
-1072 YLNKVRAY
+1072 FLNKVRAY
-1080 VSVSN
+1080 LSASN
-1085 LFILTKYSGYDPE
+1085 LFILTNYSGYDPE

-1113 YPRARQF
+1113 YPRARTF
-1120 SFGVNVTF
+1120 SFGLNVTF

>member
-1 MSVQIK
+1 MK
-7 STFFDPKV
+7 DAMKV
-15 KVWHAIRTTLLLCL
+15 LCKVCL
-29 LLVCGQVSAQTTAKG
+29 LVAFFLTPLSALAQAQISGQV
-44 TVIDATGEPV
+44 VDATGETV
-54 IGATVVEKGD
+54 IGATIVEKGN
-64 PKNATVTDFDGNF
+64 PQNAAVTDFDGNF
-77 TLKLQKGKVV
+77 SIKVASGKIL
-87 VISYIGMV
+87 VISYVGMKT
-95 SQEVTAGPSMK
+95 QEVPAATGMK
-106 ITLQDDNAALEEVVV
+106 VVMEDDNASLDEVVV
-121 VGYTSK
+121 VGYTSR
-127 ARKDLTGSVGSI
+127 ARKDLTGSVGSV
-139 SGAKLAV
+139 SGAKLAI

-187 QSNDPLYIV
+187 QSNEPLYIV

-204 NDIPPTDIASID
+204 NDIPPSDIASID

-258 SSLARSLD
+258 SSLSRSLD
-266 LMNTGQFVDL
+266 IMNTGQFVDL

-303 KDNALYYNKVT
+303 KDNSIYYYKTT

-321 LGNHPMSY
+321 LGNNPTSY
-329 SSNVTVGGGS
+329 QANVTVGGGS

-364 TNINFKLNTKIT
+364 TNVNFKLNTKIT

-381 TYNPKLSYRRDQ
+381 TYNPKLTYRRDE

-410 RYQPTAGLRSWGS
+410 RYQPTAGLRSWGNYS
-423 YGIMETAADAERF
+423 IMESAADAERF

-442 SDINTNT
+442 TDINTNT
-449 QKRHAYTMSQQ
+449 QKKHNYSISQQ
-460 FALQWTPIKGLRLRT
+460 FALKWTPISGLVLRS

-482 FRDTERYWGWL
+482 FRNTQRYWGWL
-493 TSTAQSAVHQQ
+493 TSEGQKAVHQQ
-504 KPVAALTKRTV
+504 KPVAQLTDRTV

-523 ASYDMSIKDMHNLSF
+523 ASYDMSIKDVHNLSF

-551 SKQTAH
+551 TQQAAH
-557 LFDQGIDAE
+557 LFDIGIDAN
-566 TAINNMALGEP
+566 TAINNMALGQP
-577 YAQDTYTLRSTP
+577 YAADTYTLRSTA
-589 NRTASFFGQVSY
+589 NRTASFFGQASY
-601 NFDHK
+601 NYDHK
-606 YLISATFRADGS
+606 YLLSATLRADGS
-618 SKFAPGKQ
+618 SKFAPGNQ
-626 WGYFPSVS
+626 WGYFPSIS
-634 GAWVINKE
+634 GAWVLNQE
-642 KFMKDVKWVDQL
+642 KFLSDVKWIDQL
-654 KLRAA
+654 KIRASY
-659 FGLAGNNNINDDMWR
+659 GLAGNNNINDDLWR
-674 FLYATNNAGGPEFA
+674 FLYTSSNSGGPEFA

-697 YYATPGNYPNK
+697 YYSVPSDYPNK

-716 TRNVALDISLFGG
+716 TRNIAADISLFSG
-729 RLNITPEFYWNT
+729 RLSITPEFYWNT
-741 TRDLLYSSPIPSVS
+741 TRDLLYRSYIPGVS
-755 GYSKQMQNI
+755 GYSRQMQNI
-764 GKVQNNGWELTVNGD
+764 GKVQNNGWELTLNAD
-779 ILRGKDYVLSGNF
+779 LLRGKDYVLSANF

-802 ALNATDTRIYNYA
+802 QLNRDDNRIFNNA
-815 GAWKS
+815 SAWKS
-820 SDQNDYLLEVG
+820 SDQNDYMLEVG

-859 AAQPKGKGVVNGILV
+859 AANPKGKGVVNGILV
-874 GGTITDGYEGNSGN
+874 GGTVTDGYEGNSGN
-888 GVLASSHS
+888 GVLGNSHS

-903 KIKIKDLNGDGQIDV
+903 KIKIKDLNGDGQIDI

-936 LSGQWKDFDFVANFT
+936 ISGQWMDFDFVANFT

-958 YNATAYALSSMS
+958 YNATAYALSSTS
-970 SSQNSFTNVYS
+970 KDQNTFTNVYS
-981 KFNDGRWRYS
+981 KFTDSRWRYS
-991 APDGFTDLSGHN
+991 APEGYTDLSGHN

-1013 NLDGMPGLYKTLNA
+1013 NLDGMPGLYRDMNA
-1027 NASTWNPGDLVTN
+1027 NTTMWNPGDLITN
-1040 IMLDSFVEDGSFI
+1040 IMLDAFVEDGSFI
-1053 RCSDVTLGY
+1053 RCSDVTIGY
-1062 TLPKSISSKI
+1062 TLPKSIIKKI
-1072 YLNKVRAY
+1072 FLNKVRAY
-1080 VSVSN
+1080 ISASN

-1113 YPRARQF
+1113 YPRARTF
-1120 SFGVNVTF
+1120 SFGLNVTF

>member
-1 MSVQIK
+1 MK
-7 STFFDPKV
+7 DAMKV
-15 KVWHAIRTTLLLCL
+15 LCKVCL
-29 LLVCGQVSAQTTAKG
+29 LVAFFLTPLSALAQAQISGQV
-44 TVIDATGEPV
+44 VDATGETV
-54 IGATVVEKGD
+54 IGATIVEKGN
-64 PKNATVTDFDGNF
+64 PQNAAVTDFDGNF
-77 TLKLQKGKVV
+77 SIKVASGKIL
-87 VISYIGMV
+87 VISYVCMKT
-95 SQEVTAGPSMK
+95 QEVPAATGMK
-106 ITLQDDNAALEEVVV
+106 VVMEDDNASLDEVVV
-121 VGYTSK
+121 VGYTSR
-127 ARKDLTGSVGSI
+127 ARKDLTGSVGSV
-139 SGAKLAV
+139 SGAKLAI

-187 QSNDPLYIV
+187 QSNEPLYIV
-196 DGFQVPNI
+196 DGFQVPDI
-204 NDIPPTDIASID
+204 NDIPPSDIASID

-258 SSLARSLD
+258 SSLSRSLD
-266 LMNTGQFVDL
+266 IMNTGQFVDL

-303 KDNALYYNKVT
+303 KDNSIYYYKTT

-321 LGNHPMSY
+321 LGNNPTSY
-329 SSNVTVGGGS
+329 QANVTVGGGS

-364 TNINFKLNTKIT
+364 TNVNFKLNTKIT

-381 TYNPKLSYRRDQ
+381 TYNPKLTYRRDE

-410 RYQPTAGLRSWGS
+410 RYQPTAGLRSWGNYS
-423 YGIMETAADAERF
+423 IMESAADAERF

-442 SDINTNT
+442 TDINTNT
-449 QKRHAYTMSQQ
+449 QKKHNYSISQQ
-460 FALQWTPIKGLRLRT
+460 FALKWTPISGLVLRS

-482 FRDTERYWGWL
+482 FRNTQRYWGWL
-493 TSTAQSAVHQQ
+493 TSEGQKAVHQQ
-504 KPVAALTKRTV
+504 KPVARLTDRTV

-523 ASYDMSIKDMHNLSF
+523 ASYDTSIKDVHNLSF

-551 SKQTAH
+551 TQQAAH
-557 LFDQGIDAE
+557 LFDIGIDAN
-566 TAINNMALGEP
+566 TAINNMALGQP
-577 YAQDTYTLRSTP
+577 YAADTYTLRSTA
-589 NRTASFFGQVSY
+589 NRTASFFGQASY
-601 NFDHK
+601 NYNHK
-606 YLISATFRADGS
+606 YLLSATLRADGS
-618 SKFAPGKQ
+618 SKFAPGNQ
-626 WGYFPSVS
+626 WGYFPSIS
-634 GAWVINKE
+634 GAWVLNQE
-642 KFMKDVKWVDQL
+642 KFLSDVKWIDQL
-654 KLRAA
+654 KIRASY
-659 FGLAGNNNINDDMWR
+659 GLAGNNNIDDDLWR
-674 FLYATNNAGGPEFA
+674 FLYTSSNSGGPEFA

-697 YYATPGNYPNK
+697 YYSVPSDYPNK

-716 TRNVALDISLFGG
+716 TRNLAADISLFGG
-729 RLNITPEFYWNT
+729 RLSITPEFYWNT
-741 TRDLLYSSPIPSVS
+741 TRDLLYRSYIPGVS
-755 GYSKQMQNI
+755 GYSRQMQNI
-764 GKVQNNGWELTVNGD
+764 GKVQNNGWELTLNAD
-779 ILRGKDYVLSGNF
+779 LLRGKDYVLSANL

-802 ALNATDTRIYNYA
+802 QLNRDDNRIFNNA
-815 GAWKS
+815 SAWKS
-820 SDQNDYLLEVG
+820 SDQNDYMLEVG

-859 AAQPKGKGVVNGILV
+859 AANPKGKGVVNGILV
-874 GGTITDGYEGNSGN
+874 GGTVTDGYEGNSGN
-888 GVLASSHS
+888 GVLGNSHS

-903 KIKIKDLNGDGQIDV
+903 KIKIKDLNGDGQIDI

-936 LSGQWKDFDFVANFT
+936 ISGQWKDFDFVANFT

-958 YNATAYALSSMS
+958 YNATAYALSSTS
-970 SSQNSFTNVYS
+970 NKQYTFTNVYS
-981 KFNDGRWRYS
+981 KFTDNRWRYS
-991 APDGFTDLSGHN
+991 APEGYTDLSGHN

-1013 NLDGMPGLYKTLNA
+1013 NLDGMPGLYRDMNA
-1027 NASTWNPGDLVTN
+1027 NATMWNPGDLVTN
-1040 IMLDSFVEDGSFI
+1040 IMLDAFVEDGSFI
-1053 RCSDVTLGY
+1053 RCSDVTIGY
-1062 TLPKSISSKI
+1062 TLPKSIIKKI
-1072 YLNKVRAY
+1072 FVNKVRAY
-1080 VSVSN
+1080 ISASN
-1085 LFILTKYSGYDPE
+1085 LFILTNYSGYDPE

-1113 YPRARQF
+1113 YPRARTF
-1120 SFGVNVTF
+1120 SFGLNVTF

>member
-1 MSVQIK
+1 MSVKMKTI
-7 STFFDPKV
+7 F
-15 KVWHAIRTTLLLCL
+15 RTTLLMCL
-29 LLVCGQVSAQTTAKG
+29 LLVCGQAMAQTTAKG
-44 TVIDATGEPV
+44 TVTDATGEPI
-54 IGATVVEKGD
+54 IGATVVEKGNA
-64 PKNATVTDFDGNF
+64 KNAAVTDFDGNF
-77 TLKLQKGKVV
+77 TLKLQKSKTV

-95 SQEVTAGPSMK
+95 TQEVTATDGDLK
-106 ITLQDDNAALEEVVV
+106 ITLQDDNASLEEVVV

-127 ARKDLTGSVGSI
+127 ARKDLTGSVGSV

-187 QSNDPLYIV
+187 GSNEPLYIV

-204 NDIPPTDIASID
+204 NDIPPSDIASID

-239 TKSAQAGKV
+239 TKSAKEGKV
-248 QVSFNGRLSV
+248 QVTFNGRLSV
-258 SSLARSLD
+258 SSLARSLK

-283 NGGGARDSWQKA
+283 NGGGARDGWQKA

-303 KDNALYYNKVT
+303 KDNALYYNRET
-314 NDWQDEV
+314 SDWQDEV

-329 SSNVTVGGGS
+329 QANVTIGGGS
-339 ETTRFNLSLTQS
+339 ESTKFNLSLTQS
-351 EDVGIILGSGVRR
+351 EDKGIILGSGVRR

-376 KNLEF
+376 KNLEL
-381 TYNPKLSYRRDQ
+381 TYNPKFTYRRDE
-393 GAGGANV
+393 GAGGANI

-410 RYQPTAGLRSWGS
+410 RYQPTAGLRSWGNYS
-423 YGIMETAADAERF
+423 IMENAADAERF

-442 SDINTNT
+442 TDINTNT
-449 QKRHAYTMSQQ
+449 QKKHGYTMSQQ
-460 FALQWTPIKGLRLRT
+460 FALKWTPIKGLVLRS
-475 EGNYNIS
+475 EGNYNIT
-482 FRDTERYWGWL
+482 FRDTQRYWGWL
-493 TSTAQSAVHQQ
+493 TSTGQSAVHQQ
-504 KPVAALTKRTV
+504 KPVAALTNRTTQ
-515 ESYTWTNT
+515 SYTWTNT
-523 ASYDMSIKDMHNLSF
+523 ASYDMTIKDSHNLSF
-538 LLGQEIYHTQYKE
+538 LLGQEIYNTQYKE
-551 SKQTAH
+551 DKQTAH
-557 LFDQGIDAE
+557 LFDIGIDAE

-577 YAQDTYTLRSTP
+577 YAQDTYTLRSSS

-601 NFDHK
+601 NYEHR
-606 YLISATFRADGS
+606 YLLSATFRADGS
-618 SKFAPGKQ
+618 SKFAPGHQ

-634 GAWVINKE
+634 GAWVINQE
-642 KFMKDVKWVDQL
+642 KFLKDVKWIDQL
-654 KLRAA
+654 KLRVA
-659 FGLAGNNNINDDMWR
+659 FGLAGNNAIGDDLWR
-674 FLYATNNAGGPEFA
+674 FLYTTNNAGGPEFA

-697 YYATPGNYPNK
+697 YYSTPGKYPNK
-708 DIKWETTI
+708 EIKWETTV
-716 TRNVALDISLFGG
+716 TRNVAMDISLFGG
-729 RLNITPEFYWNT
+729 RLSITPEFYWNT
-741 TRDLLYSSPIPSVS
+741 TRDLLYESPIPSVT
-755 GYSKQMQNI
+755 GYTKQQQNI

-779 ILRGKDYVLSGNF
+779 ILRGKDYVLSANV

-797 KMTIK
+797 KMTVK
-802 ALNATDTRIYNYA
+802 ELNATDTRIYNKA
-815 GAWKS
+815 GAWSS

-831 GELGLMYGYVYD
+831 GEVGLMYGYVYD

-859 AAQPKGKGVVNGILV
+859 AANPKGKGVVNGILI

-888 GVLASSHS
+888 GVLAGSHS

-903 KIKIKDLNGDGQIDV
+903 KIRIKDLNGDGQIDI

-958 YNATAYALSSMS
+958 YNATGYALSSMS
-970 SSQNSFTNVYS
+970 GSQNSFTNVYA
-981 KFNDGRWRYS
+981 KFADGRWRYS
-991 APDGFTDLSGHN
+991 APDGYTDLSGHN

-1013 NLDGMPGLYKTLNA
+1013 NLDGMPGLYKTMNA
-1027 NASTWNPGDLVTN
+1027 NANKWNPADLVTN
-1040 IMLDSFVEDGSFI
+1040 AMIDCFVEDGSFI
-1053 RCSDVTLGY
+1053 RCSDVTIGY
-1062 TLPKSISSKI
+1062 TLPKSLSKKI

-1080 VSVSN
+1080 VSASN

-1113 YPRARQF
+1113 YPRARTF
-1120 SFGVNVTF
+1120 SFGLNVTF